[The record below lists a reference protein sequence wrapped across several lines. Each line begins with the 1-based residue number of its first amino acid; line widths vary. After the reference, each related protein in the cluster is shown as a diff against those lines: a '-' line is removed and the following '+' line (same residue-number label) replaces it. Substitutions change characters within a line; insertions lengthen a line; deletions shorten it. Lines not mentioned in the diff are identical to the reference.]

1 MTRSG
6 RRSPRWR
13 RSSVGRH
20 VTVYEREDRP
30 GGLLMYGIPNMKLD
44 KRTVLRCIDL
54 LREEGVGFV
63 TGTELGGGEPADV
76 GWLRKESDALLLATG
91 ATVPRDLPVEGRDL
105 PGVHFAM
112 EYLTESTRALLDGRR
127 LPPRPVPDGP
137 RHPFPVHDSR
147 TPPSGPDR
155 RDVTGMPLRGGVP
168 TPLDPGRAPRR
179 GRLKKRGRHN
189 RREGSGNDAPGR
201 QIGVVGIH
209 DSVYVVMPWCRES

>member
-1 MTRSG
+1 M
-6 RRSPRWR
+6 
-13 RSSVGRH
+13 GRH

-44 KRTVLRCIDL
+44 KRTVLRRIDL
-54 LREEGVGFV
+54 LRE
-63 TGTELGGGEPADV
+63 
-76 GWLRKESDALLLATG
+76 ESDALLLATG
-91 ATVPRDLPVEGRDL
+91 ATVPRDLPVDGRDL

-168 TPLDPGRAPRR
+168 APLDLGRAPRR
-179 GRLKKRGRHN
+179 APLKKRGRRN